1 MALME
6 LIKERRSVRAYSSQV
21 VEREKL
27 ELLAEAVRLAPSA
40 SNSQPWHLV
49 LVDEPALKDSVA
61 RATFSTALN
70 FNKFA
75 LGAPAFGVLVVEEP
89 PLLTKTGSILKRR
102 DFPLI
107 DIGIAAVQLCLR
119 ATELGLGTCML
130 GWFNERRIQKLLG
143 IPRRK
148 RLALVVTIGYP
159 ATQPPLREKNR
170 KALDSMRSYNRY

>member
-6 LIKERRSVRAYSSQV
+6 LIRERRSVRAYSSQA
-21 VEREKL
+21 VERDKL
-27 ELLAEAVRLAPSA
+27 EALAEAVRLAPSA
-40 SNSQPWHLV
+40 SNSQPWHLI
-49 LVDEPALKDSVA
+49 LVDDPELKDSVA
-61 RATFSTALN
+61 RATFSKVLN
-70 FNKFA
+70 FNRFA
-75 LGAPAFGVLVVEEP
+75 VGAPAFAVLVLEEP

-107 DIGIAAVQLCLR
+107 DIGIAAAQLCLR

-130 GWFNERRIQKLLG
+130 GWFDERRIQRLLG

-159 ATQPPLREKNR
+159 ANDTPVREKNR
-170 KALDSMRSYNRY
+170 KTLDSMRTYNGY